1 MIRKPQSGQCSEPC
15 VSMFYVIDTGSTGS
29 VLGAHLGIAC
39 PPSALSLTLAV
50 PTSADLPLTIL
61 GVPVSIGPG
70 CVEILFQG
78 HRAKPF
84 TGLNRRAPKGRPT
97 WNTLPPSLP
106 PRIPRRPGG
115 LSIRAQCC
123 CPDQLRPELVPGSGV
138 LPGPATGSHIVN
150 RGTPVAP
157 LGQPSRS

>member
-1 MIRKPQSGQCSEPC
+1 
-15 VSMFYVIDTGSTGS
+15 MFYVIDTGSTGS

-84 TGLNRRAPKGRPT
+84 TGLNRRAPKGRPPGT
-97 WNTLPPSLP
+97 PPPAVPHPESLAAQAAYTEALLPW
-106 PRIPRRPGG
+106 
-115 LSIRAQCC
+115 
-123 CPDQLRPELVPGSGV
+123 LRPELFPGIGV
-138 LPGPATGSHIVN
+138 LPGPAAGSHIVN
-150 RGTPVAP
+150 RVT
-157 LGQPSRS
+157 Q

>member
-84 TGLNRRAPKGRPT
+84 TGLNRRAPKGRPPGT
-97 WNTLPPSLP
+97 PPPAVPHPESLAAQAAYTEALLPSGSGTKCFPALGP
-106 PRIPRRPGG
+106 PRASYR
-115 LSIRAQCC
+115 
-123 CPDQLRPELVPGSGV
+123 VPYCE
-138 LPGPATGSHIVN
+138 
-150 RGTPVAP
+150 
-157 LGQPSRS
+157 